1 MDTLSIQ
8 PPLSNIQSE
17 MLKLFST
24 DIPEKELIEIKDI
37 IALYLL
43 NKARDKADAIW
54 EEKGYTNEKFEQILN
69 QNDNAFQ
76 NSLRHKRGSS
86 FFIQKD

>member
-1 MDTLSIQ
+1 
-8 PPLSNIQSE
+8 

-24 DIPEKELIEIKDI
+24 DIPEKELIEIKNI

-69 QNDNAFQ
+69 Q
-76 NSLRHKRGSS
+76 K
-86 FFIQKD
+86 

>member
-1 MDTLSIQ
+1 
-8 PPLSNIQSE
+8 

-43 NKARDKADAIW
+43 NKARDKTDAIW